1 MQHPAARGVQVAAAA
16 LAAWLG
22 WSGQASATFGQPEP
36 WQIGMQPAVTTV
48 AAQMIWF
55 HDFLVYIITGIVLVV
70 FALLAYVMVRF
81 NERANPT
88 PGRATHNTAV
98 EVIWTVVPILILLAI
113 AVPSFRLLF
122 AQYNFPEA
130 DLTIKATGRQW
141 YWSYEYLDHE
151 GVSFDA
157 VMVEEENLKPGQP
170 RLLATDNNVVVPVNK
185 TVHVLVT
192 ASDVIHNWTVP
203 AFGSKVDAVPGRLLR
218 TWFKAERIGIYYGQC
233 SELCGARHAFMP
245 IAVKVVSEAEFAAWL
260 QQAKAQARGNSSDP
274 NSTGRAHAS
283 LVGRGALKVGTEDEA
298 QATLGKGTD

>member
-1 MQHPAARGVQVAAAA
+1 MQHPGSRGVEFAATA
-16 LAAWLG
+16 LAAWVA
-22 WSGQASATFGQPEP
+22 WSDQASAAFGQPEP
-36 WQIGMQPAVTTV
+36 WQIGMQPAVTSV
-48 AAQMIWF
+48 GQQMIWF
-55 HDFLVYIITGIVLVV
+55 HDFLLYIIAGIVLVV
-70 FALLAYVMVRF
+70 FTLLAFVMARF

-88 PGRATHNTAV
+88 PGRATHNTTV

-130 DLTIKATGRQW
+130 DLTIKATGHQW
-141 YWSYEYLDHE
+141 YWSYEYPDHD

-157 VMVEEENLKPGQP
+157 VMLEESALKPGQP
-170 RLLATDNNVVVPVNK
+170 RLLATDNDVVVPVNK

-233 SELCGARHAFMP
+233 SELCGQRHAFMP
-245 IAVKVVSEAEFAAWL
+245 ISVRVVSEADFAAWL
-260 QQAKAQARGNSSDP
+260 QQAKAQARGDSSDP
-274 NSTGRAHAS
+274 NTAPREHANLVAGGSPETGGGAEVRAAQ
-283 LVGRGALKVGTEDEA
+283 LGGAD
-298 QATLGKGTD
+298 